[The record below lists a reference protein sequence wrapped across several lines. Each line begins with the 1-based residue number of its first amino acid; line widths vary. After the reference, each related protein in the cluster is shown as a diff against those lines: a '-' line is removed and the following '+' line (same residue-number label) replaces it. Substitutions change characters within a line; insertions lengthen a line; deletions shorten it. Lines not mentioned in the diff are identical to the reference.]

1 MTKNNDDKTRGL
13 NLRNIPGLAAMVRVP
28 RWCLWYWRVI
38 ERKDGKRGRT
48 KVPVIPGTGR
58 NVRVNDLEGAVGYD
72 VAAAAVEAE
81 GARRA
86 SAGAWLGVSGWWR
99 WTSIIAATRRPGA
112 WTDGRWRS

>member
-1 MTKNNDDKTRGL
+1 MADDNDKTRGL
-13 NLRNIPGLAAMVRVP
+13 NLGEIPGLGAMLAVP

-81 GARRA
+81 GA
-86 SAGAWLGVSGWWR
+86 AGVGWR
-99 WTSIIAATRRPGA
+99 MVGDIGLVAL
-112 WTDGRWRS
+112 DLDH